1 MKGLPAS
8 FRGLQPYL
16 QAGAKAGIGK
26 EMYSLIGKLL
36 GEQFKYRKPDYHKV
50 KINGKES
57 YLTTGQLQAAQN
69 RGDKISP
76 FTSPSVSVNLGGKA
90 DAGFQAY
97 ELKQSN
103 LVQDEATTA
112 YKALPKLNKIS
123 SLLDEAQSH
132 GWKTGTGETLK
143 MDAQKLMQTFGWTS
157 ETTNKALAKKELFVA
172 ETVKLI
178 LPLVKD
184 LGVNPTDK
192 DLEFVK
198 LGAPELTKTLEG
210 NILILK
216 GLIVGAKRSVARA
229 KFDRDFMAR
238 NVNLLK
244 TNPIQYRIKRTQERH
259 KFLTT
264 DPIFK
269 PFPRPPIGSGI
280 KSTLPS
286 YLLKN

>member
-1 MKGLPAS
+1 M
-8 FRGLQPYL
+8 R
-16 QAGAKAGIGK
+16 
-26 EMYSLIGKLL
+26 LL
-36 GEQFKYRKPDYHKV
+36 LHTR
-50 KINGKES
+50 
-57 YLTTGQLQAAQN
+57 
-69 RGDKISP
+69 R
-76 FTSPSVSVNLGGKA
+76 
-90 DAGFQAY
+90 
-97 ELKQSN
+97 
-103 LVQDEATTA
+103 
-112 YKALPKLNKIS
+112 
-123 SLLDEAQSH
+123 
-132 GWKTGTGETLK
+132 
-143 MDAQKLMQTFGWTS
+143 WTS